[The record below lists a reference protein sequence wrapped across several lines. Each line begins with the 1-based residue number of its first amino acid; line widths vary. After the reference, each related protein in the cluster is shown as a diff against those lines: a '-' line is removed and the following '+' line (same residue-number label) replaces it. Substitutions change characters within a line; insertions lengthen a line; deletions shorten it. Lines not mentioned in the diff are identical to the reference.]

1 MGERKGSVT
10 FHFASFTLDPRRAAL
25 IDRSGAEV
33 VLRPKTFDVLW
44 HLLANAGRLV
54 SREELLTAVWPGVF
68 VADDNLTG
76 CVAEIRRA
84 LHDDGRLLRTM
95 PRRGYLLDAEV
106 TRDGSP
112 TAQAGSAESPPS
124 LDRQISWEA
133 TPRPLPPL
141 VRASLVVLPFSNL
154 SDDPGQEYFVDGMTE
169 ELTTALS
176 RVRWFFV
183 IARNSAF
190 TYKGRAVDVRQ
201 VGRELGVRYVIEG
214 SVRRSDGHVRITV
227 QMIET
232 ETGHH
237 VWADR
242 FDGTMED
249 IFALQDRVAEAV
261 AAAVEP
267 KLEAAEIGRAY
278 TKPTENLDAYDLY
291 LRALSRAYRFTRKDS
306 DVAMSKLRQAVALD
320 PNFALAKAFSAGH
333 RVIRKAQGWSGPEEW
348 VEGAAWARDALKLE
362 PDDPS
367 VLRLAALAVAYLARD
382 YAAGIAAAE
391 RALARNSGSAQVL
404 VSCAWVYI
412 FACQSEKAIGL
423 LERAMRLS
431 PHDHEKVLMFSGT
444 ALAHLVAGDWD
455 AAIHWAD
462 RSVRYTPS
470 WLSGRRML
478 VGALMLSGRG
488 ADAREAAADLRS
500 VVPPDQSLEDVVPPL
515 RDQQVRDRYIAA
527 LRAAGVPG

>member
-1 MGERKGSVT
+1 MSERKGSVT

-25 IDRSGAEV
+25 IDRSGAEI

-54 SREELLTAVWPGVF
+54 TRDELLTAVWPGVF

-84 LHDDGRLLRTM
+84 IRDDGRLLRTM

-106 TRDGSP
+106 TQDGLASEKEVGAETLSP
-112 TAQAGSAESPPS
+112 LGHQTVKVATPHPSPPPS
-124 LDRQISWEA
+124 
-133 TPRPLPPL
+133 
-141 VRASLVVLPFSNL
+141 RASLVVLPFINL
-154 SDDPGQEYFVDGMTE
+154 SGDPEQEYFADGMTE

-190 TYKGRAVDVRQ
+190 AYKGQAVDVRQ
-201 VGRELGVRYVIEG
+201 IGRELGVRYVIEG
-214 SVRRSDGHVRITV
+214 SARRSDAHVRITV
-227 QMIET
+227 QLIEA

-237 VWADR
+237 VWAER
-242 FDGTMED
+242 FDDTVED

-267 KLEAAEIGRAY
+267 KIEAAEIRRAY

-291 LRALSRAYRFTRKDS
+291 LRALSRAYRFTRQDS
-306 DVAMSKLRQAVALD
+306 DLAISKLRQAVALD

-348 VEGAAWARDALKLE
+348 AEGTAWARDALKLE

-367 VLRLAALAVAYLARD
+367 VLRLAALAIAYLARD
-382 YAAGIAAAE
+382 YAAGVAAAE
-391 RALARNSGSAQVL
+391 RALVRNSGSAPVL

-412 FACQSEKAIGL
+412 FACQPQKAIPL

-444 ALAHLVAGDWD
+444 ALAHLVAGDLET
-455 AAIHWAD
+455 AIHWAE
-462 RSVRYTPS
+462 RSVRHTPS

-478 VGALMLSGRG
+478 VGALMLSGREEE
-488 ADAREAAADLRS
+488 AREASTALQRVQPSDR
-500 VVPPDQSLEDVVPPL
+500 SLEDLVPPL
-515 RDQQVRDRYIAA
+515 RDHEIRDRYIAA
-527 LRAAGVPG
+527 LREAGVPG